1 MQARIQGAVG
11 AVAPQKRH
19 QKKGEKEK
27 EKEKNIDR
35 KREQIKLKN

>member
-11 AVAPQKRH
+11 AVAPQKRN

-27 EKEKNIDR
+27 GGR
-35 KREQIKLKN
+35 KRKILTGKENKLS